1 LIRQNLDKSSFLCEH
16 CTCPCCEEIGR
27 CEKCGERFEQEQM
40 TEIKKRTIEE
50 ILKEC
55 MLPIEIIGCTDPDI
69 QLAHFKAMK
78 EIYEK
83 NDG

>member
-1 LIRQNLDKSSFLCEH
+1 MRKVW
-16 CTCPCCEEIGR
+16 R
-27 CEKCGERFEQEQM
+27 AYKM
-40 TEIKKRTIEE
+40 KKRTIEE
-50 ILKEC
+50 ILREC

-83 NDG
+83 NGD